1 MSSGLECECCQDILR
16 VLDKIEELEEPVACI
31 TEHLGFSR
39 VCLDVWVLQ
48 TAYYHYQQDY
58 GVEADPLPIH
68 ESVQKLKNNADS

>member
-16 VLDKIEELEEPVACI
+16 VFDKIGELEEPGACR
-31 TEHLGFSR
+31 FSS

-58 GVEADPLPIH
+58 GVEADPPPIH